1 MSTTFDRQESFGW
14 LVNVVANNAGKSFDN
29 ELKKHGLSIALWP
42 TLMCLWEEEG
52 ITQRDIALK
61 SKVESSTT
69 TRTLDKLVK
78 LELVERH
85 EDPNSRRSFRIYL
98 TDKGRALKDVLLP
111 VPVAVNKAVLS
122 SLNEDEQKMLIKL
135 LQKMVKTI

>member
-1 MSTTFDRQESFGW
+1 
-14 LVNVVANNAGKSFDN
+14 
-29 ELKKHGLSIALWP
+29 
-42 TLMCLWEEEG
+42 MCLWEEEG

-135 LQKMVKTI
+135 LQKMVKISS